1 MTLVHRFLHL
11 VHNVFSQGVSG
22 LIIYA
27 LYKTC
32 FSSGHE
38 MGDREFSST
47 DGDHPRGNPGGGG
60 WFSGGGGGGGGG
72 SPYGGGYRGGGG
84 ERSAGIGFFK
94 FNFVDIRRQRRL
106 LQRYLHV
113 FARRARKKINVNY
126 LPQVGKENRTFD
138 TVLCN
143 ISSFK
148 SLYCFQVTTM
158 TPTATVAPGA
168 EAVSEEEEEEEE
180 ASGRVWLPAG

>member
-1 MTLVHRFLHL
+1 M
-11 VHNVFSQGVSG
+11 HNFFSQGVSG

-47 DGDHPRGNPGGGG
+47 DGDHPRGNPGGNPGGGG

-84 ERSAGIGFFK
+84 ERRAGI
-94 FNFVDIRRQRRL
+94 
-106 LQRYLHV
+106 V
-113 FARRARKKINVNY
+113 F
-126 LPQVGKENRTFD
+126 
-138 TVLCN
+138 
-143 ISSFK
+143 
-148 SLYCFQVTTM
+148 
-158 TPTATVAPGA
+158 
-168 EAVSEEEEEEEE
+168 
-180 ASGRVWLPAG
+180 